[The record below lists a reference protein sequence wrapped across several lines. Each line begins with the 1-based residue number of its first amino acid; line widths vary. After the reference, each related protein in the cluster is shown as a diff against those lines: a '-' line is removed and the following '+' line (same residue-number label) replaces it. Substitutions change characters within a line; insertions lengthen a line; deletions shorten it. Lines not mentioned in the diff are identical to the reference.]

1 MSKDSSG
8 ILTKQTFSDAGDL
21 LPVGGRKRHPPILL
35 ERILAYWHPYDLNYL
50 VKLFD

>member
-21 LPVGGRKRHPPILL
+21 LPVGGRKRPSLILL
-35 ERILAYWHPYDLNYL
+35 ERILAYWHPYDLGL
-50 VKLFD
+50 LDQAFQ

>member
-21 LPVGGRKRHPPILL
+21 LLVGGRKTHSLILL
-35 ERILAYWHPYDLNYL
+35 ERTLAYWHLYDLNYL
-50 VKLFD
+50 IKLFY